1 MTTSNGAA
9 AMLAYVESE
18 RIISVLED
26 TTEKLAFLDS
36 ITPDVLQ
43 HRDELSKF
51 IGDEISRTMAEQKSL
66 EKRYEE
72 LIETRAAM
80 KGMHNKNKY
89 KEVQEEI
96 QDISRA
102 LREST
107 NNLVRSL
114 KENPNVS
121 GNLIK
126 VQRDRTEL
134 HDLLL
139 RCNQE
144 LRDRGTYHTITR
156 KVDEENGARVRFQ
169 QLKSREKGLRDAVA
183 KLQESLTEEQ
193 RVFQKTTVEQ
203 RQAIAQ
209 LKDELQSIKGSASND
224 SKFKRKE
231 SLATISAIWREFKLK
246 ERHLEEKLAEL
257 EDRMQTELVVNTETK
272 DFLVRK
278 HSFLQ
283 EEIARWDAKY
293 ETEVGDIDNE
303 IRLITTHRSSLLDNL
318 SMLQARKQLELDEER
333 SKREATDLEVE
344 MIRQK
349 KALTKKQNAAAR
361 TIQRELRALV
371 KRKKEMEAIKGDGKK
386 GKKEKGGKKG
396 KK

>member
-1 MTTSNGAA
+1 MSE
-9 AMLAYVESE
+9 LSYVESE
-18 RIISVLED
+18 RIIAILED
-26 TTEKLAFLDS
+26 ATEKLSFLDS

-51 IGDEISRTMAEQKSL
+51 IGDEIQRTMSEQKSL

-72 LIETRAAM
+72 LIEQRAAM

-139 RCNQE
+139 RANQE
-144 LRDRGTYHTITR
+144 LRDRGTYHTVTF
-156 KVDEENGARVRFQ
+156 KVDEENNARIRFQ
-169 QLKSREKGLRDAVA
+169 QLKSREKGLREAVA
-183 KLQESLTEEQ
+183 KLQETLTEEQ
-193 RVFQKTTVEQ
+193 KSFQKHTQEQ
-203 RQAIAQ
+203 RLAIIQ
-209 LKDELQSIKGSASND
+209 LKDELQTIKGSASSD

-231 SLATISAIWREFKLK
+231 SLATVAAIWREFKLK
-246 ERHLEEKLAEL
+246 ERVLEERLSEL
-257 EDRMQTELVVNTETK
+257 EDRMATEIVVNAETK
-272 DFLVRK
+272 EFLVK
-278 HSFLQ
+278 KQHLLQ
-283 EEIARWDAKY
+283 EDIAKWENKYDVEI
-293 ETEVGDIDNE
+293 GDMDKE
-303 IRLITTHRSSLLDNL
+303 LALITEHKESLVQKLEI
-318 SMLQARKQLELDEER
+318 LQARRQVELDEER
-333 SKREATDLEVE
+333 AQKEAADLEGE
-344 MIRQK
+344 MGRQK
-349 KALTKKQNAAAR
+349 KALAKRQNMAAKA
-361 TIQRELRALV
+361 IQREMRTFL
-371 KRKKEMEAIKGDGKK
+371 KRKKELEALNPGKK
-386 GKKEKGGKKG
+386 GKGGGKGGDKKG
-396 KK
+396 KKK